1 MKPTAA
7 ESSDSKE
14 TKRVPKPLM
23 EKRRRDRINHNL
35 ETLRVLLLQS
45 TKEEKLRNPKVE
57 KAEILESVVQFL
69 KAELEGGDV
78 TRQKSQRR
86 EREEEE
92 EEEEAMTSSS
102 QRNYQEGV
110 RTCLLRVSDFISAR
124 SPRLSELALPQRT
137 ASHPCHLLG
146 ETRVQ
151 EAVMT
156 AHHLSLNRERAS
168 HFGQTDGVYMTSQ
181 NPGFFRAFEGSP
193 KSDTA
198 HRTDPTATRGRT
210 SKRWRL
216 PAGSGDPGPNRTL
229 I

>member
-7 ESSDSKE
+7 ESSDSKD

-35 ETLRVLLLQS
+35 ETLRVLLLHS

-92 EEEEAMTSSS
+92 EEAAMTSSS

-110 RTCLLRVSDFISAR
+110 RKCLLRVSDFISAR

-151 EAVMT
+151 EAVGPAPHRAWPRVELMP
-156 AHHLSLNRERAS
+156 AHHLSLNWERAS
-168 HFGQTDGVYMTSQ
+168 HFGQSDGVYVTSQ
-181 NPGFFRAFEGSP
+181 NPC
-193 KSDTA
+193 
-198 HRTDPTATRGRT
+198 TDPTATQGPH
-210 SKRWRL
+210 KQAVWR
-216 PAGSGDPGPNRTL
+216 PWP
-229 I
+229 

>member
-69 KAELEGGDV
+69 KAELEGCDV

-92 EEEEAMTSSS
+92 EEAMTSSS
-102 QRNYQEGV
+102 QQNYQEGV
-110 RTCLLRVSDFISAR
+110 RTCLQRVSDFISAR

-198 HRTDPTATRGRT
+198 HRTDPTATRGPHKQAVATT
-210 SKRWRL
+210 SGVWR
-216 PAGSGDPGPNRTL
+216 PWP
-229 I
+229 

>member
-7 ESSDSKE
+7 ESPDSKD

-35 ETLRVLLLQS
+35 ETLRVLLLHS

-92 EEEEAMTSSS
+92 AAMTSSS

-110 RTCLLRVSDFISAR
+110 RKCLLRVSDFISAR

-151 EAVMT
+151 EAVGPAQHRAWPRVELMP

-168 HFGQTDGVYMTSQ
+168 HFGQTDGVYVTSQ
-181 NPGFFRAFEGSP
+181 NPCFFRAFEGSP

-198 HRTDPTATRGRT
+198 HRTDPTATQGPH
-210 SKRWRL
+210 KQAVWR
-216 PAGSGDPGPNRTL
+216 PWP
-229 I
+229 

>member
-7 ESSDSKE
+7 GSSDSKDM
-14 TKRVPKPLM
+14 KR
-23 EKRRRDRINHNL
+23 
-35 ETLRVLLLQS
+35 
-45 TKEEKLRNPKVE
+45 KLRNPKVE

-92 EEEEAMTSSS
+92 EEEEAAMTSSS

-110 RTCLLRVSDFISAR
+110 RKCLLRVSDFISAR
-124 SPRLSELALPQRT
+124 SPRLSQLALPQRT

-151 EAVMT
+151 EAVGPAPHRAWPRVEPMP

-168 HFGQTDGVYMTSQ
+168 HFGQTDGVYVTSQ

-198 HRTDPTATRGRT
+198 HRTDPTATQGPH
-210 SKRWRL
+210 KQAVWR
-216 PAGSGDPGPNRTL
+216 PWP
-229 I
+229 

>member
-1 MKPTAA
+1 M
-7 ESSDSKE
+7 
-14 TKRVPKPLM
+14 
-23 EKRRRDRINHNL
+23 
-35 ETLRVLLLQS
+35 
-45 TKEEKLRNPKVE
+45 
-57 KAEILESVVQFL
+57 ESVVQFL

-92 EEEEAMTSSS
+92 EEEAAMTSSS

-110 RTCLLRVSDFISAR
+110 RKCLLRVSDFISAR

-151 EAVMT
+151 EAVGPAPHRAWPRVELMP

-168 HFGQTDGVYMTSQ
+168 HFGQTDGVYVTSQ
-181 NPGFFRAFEGSP
+181 NPCFFRAFEGSP

-198 HRTDPTATRGRT
+198 HRTDPTVTQGPHKQAV
-210 SKRWRL
+210 WR
-216 PAGSGDPGPNRTL
+216 PWP
-229 I
+229 